1 VGVVVID
8 CTLMGESEPTPT
20 EPTLICRVFR
30 RGARTG
36 GGADGIPRLTEVTWT
51 PYFIEVSIVAVWA
64 GG

>member
-1 VGVVVID
+1 VALISVVGVVVID

-20 EPTLICRVFR
+20 EPTLIWRVFL

-51 PYFIEVSIVAVWA
+51 PL
-64 GG
+64 